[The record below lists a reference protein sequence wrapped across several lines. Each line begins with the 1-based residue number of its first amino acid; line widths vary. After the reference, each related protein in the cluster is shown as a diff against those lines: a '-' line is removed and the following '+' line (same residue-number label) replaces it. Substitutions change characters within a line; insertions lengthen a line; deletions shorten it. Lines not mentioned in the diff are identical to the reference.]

1 MTPLLTNL
9 QTHWAP
15 IAPFLSLRN
24 EVEYDAAVVRLN
36 SLIDEVGTNE
46 QHPLY
51 SLLDTLGTL
60 IHTYEQQHH
69 TITGSTTSEVLQF
82 LMEEHGLAAADLP
95 ELGNIAEVESYLEGS
110 QELSMNQVRALAE
123 RFHVSPAAF
132 I

>member
-24 EVEYDAAVVRLN
+24 EAEYDAAVVRLN

-82 LMEEHGLAAADLP
+82 LMEEHGLAAADLS
-95 ELGNIAEVESYLEGS
+95 ELGNTAEIESYLEGS
-110 QELSMNQVRALAE
+110 QELNMNQVRALAE